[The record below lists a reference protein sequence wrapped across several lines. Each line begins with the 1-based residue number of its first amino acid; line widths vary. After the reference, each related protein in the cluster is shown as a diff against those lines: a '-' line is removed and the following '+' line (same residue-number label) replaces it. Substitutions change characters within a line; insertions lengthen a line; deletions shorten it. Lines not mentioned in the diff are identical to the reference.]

1 MRRPIL
7 AVLTALQLC
16 GCAALRDP
24 YELAWQGANVVDA
37 LQTATLHDD
46 PCLKEGHPLTRAL
59 IGENPSRESVAAW
72 AIGGALLHAG
82 VTNLLLER
90 GWLRSARAWQLISLS
105 DKGVAIAI
113 NHSNGVRIGS
123 KNVSGCAL

>member
-1 MRRPIL
+1 MNRITVFLL
-7 AVLTALQLC
+7 AALQLC

-72 AIGGALLHAG
+72 AIGGAALHAG

-90 GWLRSARAWQLISLS
+90 GWRRGARVWQLITIT

-113 NHSNGVRIGS
+113 NHSNGVRIAGE
-123 KNVSGCAL
+123 NVSCVR